1 MEESREL
8 EFIDKSQPVEKKVDE
23 TTRRSFLA
31 KVSGIAAI
39 TAMAPTRLMHT
50 FCLSGENTF
59 SPPTTRSSEFNIRLP
74 RCCFSF
80 WDSA

>member
-8 EFIDKSQPVEKKVDE
+8 EFIDQAKPVENKVDE

-39 TAMAPTRLMHT
+39 TAMAPTAFARNFIDKYDPDGPLARYPNPDIVGLDKR
-50 FCLSGENTF
+50 F
-59 SPPTTRSSEFNIRLP
+59 
-74 RCCFSF
+74 
-80 WDSA
+80 